1 MKKSDYI
8 YLKSEFFDEAHLYN
22 IVNFI
27 SEIEKKVNKNI
38 IKLAQPYDLKIINK
52 NNVLNLLNKKDKK
65 EKENTL
71 NFSTFKLHTNIKKLF
86 DKIYMNDHE
95 LKYHLWTI
103 CVSIILSTD

>member
-27 SEIEKKVNKNI
+27 SEIEKKVNKKNI

-52 NNVLNLLNKKDKK
+52 NNVLNLINKKDKK
-65 EKENTL
+65 ENNSSDDELKKSIN
-71 NFSTFKLHTNIKKLF
+71 NIQKTTDMYIEKI
-86 DKIYMNDHE
+86 DKILQNKNSDI
-95 LKYHLWTI
+95 LK
-103 CVSIILSTD
+103 V